1 MHKINNLTLAL
12 LLATG
17 ISAQSPCDW
26 FDHDGDGMVNV
37 QDILLFLT
45 LL

>member
-1 MHKINNLTLAL
+1 MLKINNSIVAL

-26 FDHDGDGMVNV
+26 FDHDGDGVIGGNTS
-37 QDILLFLT
+37 L
-45 LL
+45 